1 MTFPT
6 VYPFVDTTVFT
17 DENQNQG
24 DWTLEAMSGVL
35 TNTVTLDQNKTNVV
49 DGQGRVVT
57 AYETRARTATPTS
70 YSIYTRGA
78 VGVIIY
84 ISATAAAATPSV
96 VATVDGYDPV
106 SATWYNILTATAITG
121 ITTKRLVI
129 APGVTVTANLTA
141 ATVLPDTIRI
151 VMTHADADSI
161 TYSVSLDWIEAGDE
175 DTAVTSG
182 ATLLTDGANI
192 ATNAALDNRFYVTLG
207 GDRQLD
213 NPTNA
218 SPWQQVFWAI
228 RQDGTG
234 NRLLTLDS
242 KFRFGSAIVSAT
254 LSTTA
259 DTTDYLGAIYNPI
272 DDKWDV
278 IAFAMGYVG

>member
-1 MTFPT
+1 MSYPT
-6 VYPFVDTTVFT
+6 VYPLQDTQVFT
-17 DENQNQG
+17 DQSQSSG
-24 DWTLEAMSGVL
+24 DWQLDAMSPVL
-35 TNTVTLDQNKTNVV
+35 DDAVTANQDKTNVV

-78 VGVIIY
+78 VGVIVY
-84 ISATAAAATPSV
+84 ISATAATATPSV

-106 SATWYNILTATAITG
+106 SETWYNILTAAAITG

-129 APGVTVTANLTA
+129 SPAVTVTANLTA
-141 ATVLPDTIRI
+141 ATVLPDTIRV
-151 VMTHADADSI
+151 VMTHADSDSI
-161 TYSVSLDWIEAGDE
+161 TYSVSLDWIEAGDD
-175 DTAVTSG
+175 DTTVTSG

-207 GDRQLD
+207 GDHQLD
-213 NPTNA
+213 TPTNA

-234 NRLLTLDS
+234 GRLLTLDS
-242 KFRFGSAIVSAT
+242 GFRFGSSITSIT
-254 LSTTA
+254 LSTDP
-259 DTTDYLGAIYNPI
+259 DTTDYLGAIYNPV
-272 DDKWDV
+272 DDVWDV
-278 IAFAMGYVG
+278 IAFVAGYAA